1 MKKMTHPHLVV
12 GKMIMRTR
20 ERNDPCVIHSV
31 LSLVI
36 ASRSM
41 ARITRSQT
49 TNMVECESC
58 TPRVC
63 VHNRG
68 YG

>member
-1 MKKMTHPHLVV
+1 MKKMSRPLLVV
-12 GKMIMRTR
+12 GKMITRTR
-20 ERNDPCVIHSV
+20 ERNDPFVIHSV
-31 LSLVI
+31 LSLVL

-58 TPRVC
+58 TSRVC